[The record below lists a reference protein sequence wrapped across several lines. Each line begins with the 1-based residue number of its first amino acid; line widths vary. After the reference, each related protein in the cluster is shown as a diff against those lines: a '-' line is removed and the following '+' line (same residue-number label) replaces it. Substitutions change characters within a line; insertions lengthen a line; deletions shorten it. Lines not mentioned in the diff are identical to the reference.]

1 MSDFSRMALAVKM
14 KEEEKSY
21 RDFLIYENKLFDDRM
36 RKKMEEYE
44 KQVDKEIK
52 EQINSV
58 DKHIEQGDDYIVKY
72 GEDALGRRRP
82 LTKRDLMEI
91 DEKQENNRMKY
102 DEQKADQVSNLLE
115 EVKTCRTLLNH
126 LEGIVEAKEPCG
138 IRVEGHSLYGIGKYS
153 GDPHFVHPLYNA
165 VGVYQREVLDKLKE
179 MGLSLEV
186 SK

>member
-1 MSDFSRMALAVKM
+1 MSDFSRMALAIKM
-14 KEEEKSY
+14 EEDRWAYSES
-21 RDFLIYENKLFDDRM
+21 LAYENKLFYEWI
-36 RKKMEEYE
+36 RKKT
-44 KQVDKEIK
+44 
-52 EQINSV
+52 
-58 DKHIEQGDDYIVKY
+58 KH
-72 GEDALGRRRP
+72 GEDAKGMRRP

-138 IRVEGHSLYGIGKYS
+138 IEVEGHSLYGIGKYS

-179 MGLSLEV
+179 VGLSLEV
-186 SK
+186 GK